1 MQRVAKFEKVS
12 FEQFKKDWADTFYVT
27 DGIEKI
33 YEDIA
38 SEKSNGRFGRL

>member
-27 DGIEKI
+27 DGIENIRRYK
-33 YEDIA
+33 A
-38 SEKSNGRFGRL
+38 SEKSNGRLGRL